1 MNWEIESN
9 NFANV
14 IVSKIQRLRKNDLSK
29 IKEQFTEESD
39 EDRYK
44 KILSNLDLIVEDQ
57 KVTQKDLPLG
67 FIGLAKYNSELLDL
81 NKELEMVVAEL
92 NLVKKERKEKAT
104 RREPW
109 LKPKRLSKR
118 DSINSEIENL
128 LIAYQVP
135 YENTDTQL

>member
-1 MNWEIESN
+1 MY
-9 NFANV
+9 
-14 IVSKIQRLRKNDLSK
+14 KIQRLRKNDLSK

-39 EDRYK
+39 EDIYK

-57 KVTQKDLPLG
+57 KVIQKDLPLG
-67 FIGLAKYNSELLDL
+67 FIGLALAKYNRELLDL
-81 NKELEMVVAEL
+81 NKELEMVVPEL

-118 DSINSEIENL
+118 DSINSEI
-128 LIAYQVP
+128 
-135 YENTDTQL
+135 